1 MIISISDASKQ
12 FKISRAKLYRM
23 KDSGKI
29 SLTKKSDGTTG
40 IDISELLRV
49 FGERTVEQ
57 QTETNK
63 DKLDDS
69 NHDLATENFYLKKE
83 IEGLKSR
90 LHRSETQVD
99 QLMTSTQEQTKQ
111 LFLTHL
117 PSSQSFWHRLWKK

>member
-40 IDISELLRV
+40 IEISELLRV
-49 FGERTVEQ
+49 FGEHNIEQ
-57 QTETNK
+57 QIEINK
-63 DKLDDS
+63 DNLDDS
-69 NHDLATENFYLKKE
+69 NHDLVTENFYLKKE

-90 LHRSETQVD
+90 LQRSETQVD
-99 QLMTSTQEQTKQ
+99 QLMISTQEQTKQ